1 MGVLNSS
8 DDLQMIMKVNLGF
21 VIQIYIIYIINS
33 ERAKAIKT
41 AKSGDLD
48 LHVIEI
54 KNVVTITSRWPRL

>member
-41 AKSGDLD
+41 A
-48 LHVIEI
+48 
-54 KNVVTITSRWPRL
+54 